1 MKEGKNTDSPINQ
14 NIYFAYGSNLN
25 LRQMAQRCPTAKLLG
40 TGAIPDHELLF
51 RGREEGQ
58 SYLTVRPCPGA
69 QVPVAAFSVQP
80 SDVHELDLYEDVP
93 GGLYRVEP
101 IATEIRHEG
110 LNRGVLE
117 GFWYV
122 MNDARRLPPSQEY
135 WETLVEGYRDVGF
148 DATLLEKAL
157 EK

>member
-101 IATEIRHEG
+101 IAAEVCG
-110 LNRGVLE
+110 SNSCGMLE

-135 WETLVEGYRDVGF
+135 WETIVEGYRDVGF

>member
-1 MKEGKNTDSPINQ
+1 MNEKKINQ
-14 NIYFAYGSNLN
+14 DIYYAYGSNLN
-25 LRQMAQRCPTAKLLG
+25 LRQMARRCPTAELLG
-40 TGAIPDHELLF
+40 TGVIPDYELLF
-51 RGREEGQ
+51 RGREEGM

-93 GGLYRVEP
+93 SGLYRIEP
-101 IATEIRHEG
+101 IATEVCGSGR
-110 LNRGVLE
+110 NSCGVLE

-122 MNDARRLPPSQEY
+122 MNDDRRLPPSQEY
-135 WETLVEGYRDVGF
+135 WDTIVEGYHDMGF
-148 DATLLEKAL
+148 DVTLLEKAL